1 MLVNLLGNAV
11 KFTSH
16 GEVAIHV
23 RLETEDDRRATFRF
37 TVRDTGIGF
46 RQDRAAELFAPF
58 VQGDGSRT
66 RRYGGTGLGLAIS
79 KQLVEM
85 VGGQIGVE
93 SEEGKGSTF
102 WFTAVFEK
110 QPQPRAPVAEVLPHL
125 EGLRVLV
132 VDDNATNRS
141 LVSKLLGSWGCRSQ
155 EAADGKATIEILRQA
170 ARDADPFRMALLD
183 LSLPGMDGE
192 ELGRRIGADPELRH
206 AALVLMMGFGQR
218 RQSDGER
225 LRALGCV
232 GHLSKP
238 IWART
243 LRETLIPLGE
253 KPSGAVSSAKP
264 TVQPLRAGRTN
275 YGARILVVE
284 DNVTNQNVA
293 LAILNKLGY
302 RADLAANGVEA
313 LGALRVADFD
323 VVLMD
328 CEMPEMDGYQATR
341 RIREKRTGTRDPQ
354 IPIIA
359 LTADAISGDRE
370 KCLQAGMND
379 YLAKPIRGEQLADTL
394 QKWLIRPIRD
404 DGDSPADQTSA
415 KSDPVFNQE
424 DLLDRLMGDK
434 DLASKIITGFLN
446 DFPQQL
452 HTLKNRL
459 DAGDAYGVRR
469 AGAYP

>member
-192 ELGRRIGADPELRH
+192 ELGEANR
-206 AALVLMMGFGQR
+206 
-218 RQSDGER
+218 
-225 LRALGCV
+225 
-232 GHLSKP
+232 
-238 IWART
+238 
-243 LRETLIPLGE
+243 
-253 KPSGAVSSAKP
+253 
-264 TVQPLRAGRTN
+264 GR
-275 YGARILVVE
+275 
-284 DNVTNQNVA
+284 
-293 LAILNKLGY
+293 
-302 RADLAANGVEA
+302 
-313 LGALRVADFD
+313 
-323 VVLMD
+323 
-328 CEMPEMDGYQATR
+328 
-341 RIREKRTGTRDPQ
+341 
-354 IPIIA
+354 
-359 LTADAISGDRE
+359 S
-370 KCLQAGMND
+370 
-379 YLAKPIRGEQLADTL
+379 
-394 QKWLIRPIRD
+394 
-404 DGDSPADQTSA
+404 
-415 KSDPVFNQE
+415 
-424 DLLDRLMGDK
+424 
-434 DLASKIITGFLN
+434 
-446 DFPQQL
+446 
-452 HTLKNRL
+452 
-459 DAGDAYGVRR
+459 
-469 AGAYP
+469 